1 MPRQWTNNAS
11 TQGLGKTLQ
20 TISFLGYLKHVR
32 GVKGPHLVVVPKSTL
47 HNWLNEFNK
56 WVPDFDAFV
65 FHGDKEA
72 RVSTSRRVPI
82 VSYMRAKPIALPI
95 RAK

>member
-1 MPRQWTNNAS
+1 
-11 TQGLGKTLQ
+11 LQ
-20 TISFLGYLKHVR
+20 TISFLGYLKNVR

-65 FHGDKEA
+65 FHGDKDT
-72 RVSTSRRVPI
+72 RVSW
-82 VSYMRAKPIALPI
+82 LD
-95 RAK
+95 